1 MIPAQ
6 LISENTPQV
15 VQDISTG
22 SKRGDRTKT
31 KIKNSD
37 LEGISNLAYFEL
49 KKTEQG
55 QHDKVDDN
63 MIITVKFSQGEQ
75 YD

>member
-1 MIPAQ
+1 M
-6 LISENTPQV
+6 

-22 SKRGDRTKT
+22 TKRGDRTKT
-31 KIKNSD
+31 KIKNSA
-37 LEGISNLAYFEL
+37 LVGISNLAYFEL

-55 QHDKVDDN
+55 QHDEVDEN
-63 MIITVKFSQGEQ
+63 MIITVKFSQEEQ